1 MSDLTIE
8 QYRNEE
14 YLDFEDPTVA
24 KAQQSAIREVR
35 TKFNQSHSLYV
46 NGHWIKGD
54 SGTFESVNPSNLSE
68 SIGTFQL
75 ASSTQALSALDSAW
89 KAFEKWQYV
98 PAQKRADY
106 LFTIAD
112 IMKRRRLEMPG

>member
-14 YLDFEDPTVA
+14 YLNFEDPTVA
-24 KAQQSAIREVR
+24 KAQQAAIREVR

-89 KAFEKWQYV
+89 KPFKNCN
-98 PAQKRADY
+98 
-106 LFTIAD
+106 F
-112 IMKRRRLEMPG
+112 